1 MELKNK
7 CRVCGEP
14 CKSKFCKN
22 CAKEGYRRNYKLK
35 KVKFTGCDEDCANCP
50 YPDCYKPAYQIK
62 SDGEIICSKEKDH
75 LTSQQKMYTVS
86 VGGIRSKL
94 W

>member
-7 CRVCGEP
+7 CRVCGAP
-14 CKSKFCKN
+14 CKSKYCKD
-22 CAKEGYRRNYKLK
+22 CAKGAYRQNYKRI
-35 KVKFTGCDEDCANCP
+35 KVKFTGCDEDCAHCP
-50 YPDCYKPAYQIK
+50 YPDCLKPVKEIK
-62 SDGEIICSKEKDH
+62 TENISKREKEQE
-75 LTSQQKMYTVS
+75 TSQQKMYTVG

>member
-7 CRVCGEP
+7 CRVCGAP
-14 CKSKFCKN
+14 CRSKFCKD
-22 CAKEGYRRNYKLK
+22 CAKAAYRRFKNPKI
-35 KVKFTGCDEDCANCP
+35 KFNGCNEDCANCP
-50 YPDCYKPAYQIK
+50 YPDCLKPVREIK
-62 SDGEIICSKEKDH
+62 TENISKREKEQE
-75 LTSQQKMYTVS
+75 TSQGKMYTVS